1 MSGVFGVIN
10 RSGLTTDVIKS
21 AYYGIFSLQHRGEE
35 SAGIAVNSGS
45 FIVHKRPGQ
54 VTEVFDEMTLN
65 ALDGSCAIG
74 HVRGSDGFKGLEG
87 LQPTAIRSSV
97 GNIALSCDTAILNSE
112 NIRDGLKEL
121 GAIFQ
126 TTTDSETILSLFSRK
141 RVVSETIEEAILGT
155 MKTITGVYSL
165 VIMADDALIGVRD
178 PLGIRPLCLGRK
190 GDLYMLSSE
199 SCAFD
204 ALDAE
209 FIRDLE
215 PGEVICISNND
226 IKSVYYN
233 DSVASDERISCGKTC
248 IFEYVYVARPDSYI
262 DGSSVFESRYRAGL
276 ALAKERP
283 CDVDIVIGAPDS
295 GNVAAL
301 GYADGLNVPFSMGL
315 LKNRYVG
322 RSFIKS
328 SQEQRELAVRM
339 KFSALKPAIDGKR
352 VAIVDDS
359 LVRGTTTKHIIR
371 FLKENGAKEV
381 HVRLASPEVKFPC
394 CYGVNADNVKDL
406 PAKNMSVEEIKKM
419 IDADSLGY
427 ISLDS
432 LKDSLCNIKCGCCC
446 ACFDGNYIA
455 GKKEIVNN
463 RGIE

>member
-10 RSGLTTDVIKS
+10 RSGLSTDVIKS
-21 AYYGIFSLQHRGEE
+21 TCYGIFSLQHRGEE
-35 SAGIAVNSGS
+35 SSGIAVNSGS

-54 VTEVFDEMTLN
+54 VMEVFDEMTLN
-65 ALDGSCAIG
+65 ALEGSCAIG
-74 HVRGSDGFKGLEG
+74 HVKGGDGNVGLES

-112 NIRDGLKEL
+112 ELRDSLKKL

-126 TTTDSETILSLFSRK
+126 TSTDSETILSLFSRK
-141 RVVSETIEEAILGT
+141 RVTSETIEDAILDT
-155 MKTITGVYSL
+155 MRAIRGVYSL
-165 VIMADDALIGVRD
+165 VFMADDALIGVRD
-178 PLGIRPLCLGRK
+178 PYGIRPLCLGKK

-209 FIRDLE
+209 FIRNLE
-215 PGEVICISNND
+215 PGEIISISNNE
-226 IKSVYYN
+226 IKSIFFNNTVT
-233 DSVASDERISCGKTC
+233 SEERISSGKTC
-248 IFEYVYVARPDSYI
+248 VFEYVYVARPDSYI
-262 DGSSVFESRYRAGL
+262 DGASVFESRYRVGQ
-276 ALAKERP
+276 ALAKELP

-301 GYADGLNVPFSMGL
+301 GYADGLKVPFSMGL

-328 SQEQRELAVRM
+328 SQEKRELAVRM
-339 KFSALKPAIDGKR
+339 KFSALRPAIDGKR

-381 HVRLASPEVKFPC
+381 HVRLASPEVKYPC

-406 PAKNMSVEEIKKM
+406 PAKNMSLDEIKEM

-427 ISLDS
+427 ISLES
-432 LKDSLCNIKCGCCC
+432 LKSSICNIKSGCCC
-446 ACFDGNYIA
+446 ACFDGNYIVDDNL
-455 GKKEIVNN
+455 ITNN
-463 RGIE
+463 